1 MKNILA
7 IIILLSFLS
16 CSNQKKAEEIIR
28 KNIESQTVNGYTYN
42 ALIFS
47 KLSDALSNIKDEEK
61 YKSIKVQYDKAEYN
75 YIYDSIACHESY
87 ITDSINYG
95 KAFADINKTSPSA
108 VCKYEYEKYKK
119 ELQSLK
125 DKYKPYSIGKGLV
138 HIYICNTPFGDS
150 LYYSRYVFDDEM
162 KIKKQNQISFPID
175 TDSISEI
182 TQRIKNR
189 KKVDIELNDN
199 LWFWSF

>member
-16 CSNQKKAEEIIR
+16 CSYQNKAEKIIR
-28 KNIESQTVNGYTYN
+28 EDIESQIANGCTYN
-42 ALIFS
+42 PVRFS

-61 YKSIKVQYDKAEYN
+61 YKSIKMQYDKAEYN
-75 YIYDSIACHESY
+75 YIYDSIACRENY
-87 ITDSINYG
+87 ITDSMNYG
-95 KAFADINKTSPSA
+95 KVFADINKTSPSA

-119 ELQSLK
+119 ELQSLE

-138 HIYICNTPFGDS
+138 HIYIYNTPFGDS
-150 LYYSRYVFDDEM
+150 LYYSRYVFDNEM
-162 KIKKQNQISFPID
+162 KIKKQNKISFPIE
-175 TDSISEI
+175 TDSISAI
-182 TQRIKNR
+182 TQRIKNG

-199 LWFWSF
+199 LWSWNF